1 METTMLDRTDRNR
14 LDEAGNARFG
24 IGGNHPPGMIEL
36 AQGTISAL
44 ADYLRDH
51 PVISTEEEAREAK
64 LLKDRADLAIKDMED
79 ERDRLVRPLNTQV
92 AEINGRY
99 RPVRDP
105 LTRVIAELKGR
116 LTKFVQ
122 GEERRRQALAEAA
135 QRVAAEKALLARQAE
150 EAERAAKEEA
160 EQGVCDVDVGGAITD
175 ADHAFADYEKA
186 ERTAARAERDT
197 HVKIGGGFGR
207 ALSQRTHEVLTIT
220 DVHAAIDDMGLTEPL
235 REAIL
240 TAARAYRKAI
250 GELPDGI
257 VSHQERSL

>member
-1 METTMLDRTDRNR
+1 MLDRTDHNR
-14 LDEAGNARFG
+14 LAQAAASRLG
-24 IGGNHPPGMIEL
+24 IGGNGPPSQIEL
-36 AQGTISAL
+36 AQGTLSAL
-44 ADYLRDH
+44 ADFLKDH
-51 PVISTEEEAREAK
+51 PVISTEDEARAAK
-64 LLKDRADLAIKDMED
+64 LLKDRADLAVKDLED
-79 ERDRLVRPLNTQV
+79 ERDDLVRPLNTQV

-99 RPVRDP
+99 RPIRDP

-116 LTKFVQ
+116 IGRFIE
-122 GEERRRQALAEAA
+122 GEAKRRQALAEAA

-160 EQGVCDVDVGGAITD
+160 EQGVCDVDVGGAITNAD
-175 ADHAFADYEKA
+175 AKFADYEKA
-186 ERTAARAERDT
+186 ERAAERANRDT

-235 REAIL
+235 REAFL

-257 VSHQERSL
+257 KSTQERSL